1 MTSTSS
7 VKQTSTV
14 RRTAFA
20 AACALGI
27 AGAALFAHHA
37 AAQTAKTS
45 ALQRSVP
52 GHSVEMIGPTA
63 AITSTAH
70 YQAQISLTCGGSCE
84 GDFRRPGVNHQLNI
98 TRVSCV
104 LLATAGSEFLDGII
118 SLQNAT
124 ADILLGEFLPV
135 DFSSSG
141 GSHSLNRAVDLQ
153 IAAAQ
158 HMHVTLDLASGTPTA
173 AFCTATGTLSTL
185 G

>member
-1 MTSTSS
+1 
-7 VKQTSTV
+7 
-14 RRTAFA
+14 
-20 AACALGI
+20 
-27 AGAALFAHHA
+27 
-37 AAQTAKTS
+37 
-45 ALQRSVP
+45 
-52 GHSVEMIGPTA
+52 
-63 AITSTAH
+63 
-70 YQAQISLTCGGSCE
+70 
-84 GDFRRPGVNHQLNI
+84 VNHQLNI

-141 GSHSLNRAVDLQ
+141 GRHSLNRAVDLQ
-153 IAAAQ
+153 IAANQ
-158 HMHVTLDLASGTPTA
+158 HMHVLLDLASGTPTA